1 MFNLSNKVNQVRD
14 YIQKLNSEIEKQ
26 LPKNESEKLIDSN
39 TEIHKESKKFEKIDD
54 SDIKLTKRNYALDQF
69 IRKRDYI
76 QNKIKEKREDRLKY
90 KITYTDIENL
100 DDFLDEKESLQFK
113 KNWKSLDI
121 WLKKNRIIDYID
133 RYFNNEI
140 EINFKSNEDKVRIDK
155 FVKLLDK
162 KINNKP
168 KKYID
173 NMIKKLE
180 TAIKYDKNTGI
191 IKNIEYFKNK

>member
-76 QNKIKEKREDRLKY
+76 QKKIKEKIDDRLKY
-90 KITYTDIENL
+90 KINYTDIENL

-113 KNWKSLDI
+113 NWKSLDI
-121 WLKKNRIIDYID
+121 WLKK
-133 RYFNNEI
+133 I
-140 EINFKSNEDKVRIDK
+140 E
-155 FVKLLDK
+155 
-162 KINNKP
+162 
-168 KKYID
+168 
-173 NMIKKLE
+173 
-180 TAIKYDKNTGI
+180 
-191 IKNIEYFKNK
+191 